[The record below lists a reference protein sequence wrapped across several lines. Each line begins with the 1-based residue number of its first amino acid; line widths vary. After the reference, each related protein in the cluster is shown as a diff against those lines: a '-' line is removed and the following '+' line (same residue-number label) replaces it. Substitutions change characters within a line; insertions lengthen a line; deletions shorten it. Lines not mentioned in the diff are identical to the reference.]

1 MTSREILFKPFLDF
15 HNRPPRGLFVIVA
28 GMNSLIGRFIQH
40 GDLRLVRDPD
50 NSFWLSLNNG
60 KRKDFAETHNAWNE
74 DSVAYDHRT
83 LIQRST
89 HEVLESNLERARSGA
104 DVKKNEVVTRSGVN
118 LRHGHLLA
126 DLDSGVFPNDCVHTQ
141 QVMPSILGPASPIH
155 SSRDTASSVDGHN
168 VAGVQTQT
176 MVARHASPPV
186 TDVEGYGRR
195 HGEPCRIR

>member
-74 DSVAYDHRT
+74 DSVAYDHGRLFNARRT
-83 LIQRST
+83 RF
-89 HEVLESNLERARSGA
+89 SNRTSSER
-104 DVKKNEVVTRSGVN
+104 GVG
-118 LRHGHLLA
+118 L
-126 DLDSGVFPNDCVHTQ
+126 T
-141 QVMPSILGPASPIH
+141 
-155 SSRDTASSVDGHN
+155 
-168 VAGVQTQT
+168 
-176 MVARHASPPV
+176 
-186 TDVEGYGRR
+186 
-195 HGEPCRIR
+195 